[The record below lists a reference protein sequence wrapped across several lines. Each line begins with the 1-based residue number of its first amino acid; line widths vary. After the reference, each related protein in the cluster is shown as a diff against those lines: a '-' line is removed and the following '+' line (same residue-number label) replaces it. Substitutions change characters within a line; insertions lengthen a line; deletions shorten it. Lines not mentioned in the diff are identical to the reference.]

1 MVNIGLHDMSDHTC
15 DVHSIERDLGLCLTM
30 INQSGINPK
39 SLHVCKFY
47 KICCTETLLSYPAKG
62 LRLTAG
68 GIRDIARNKDLDHQ
82 V

>member
-1 MVNIGLHDMSDHTC
+1 MY
-15 DVHSIERDLGLCLTM
+15 
-30 INQSGINPK
+30 INPK